1 MQNRPG
7 KFRIKDHGPYPVVFD
22 MKRLSG
28 MNPYYRT
35 ALWTG
40 NCLQVT
46 LMSIPAG
53 GDIGLEM
60 HSDTDQFI
68 YIESGCALVKMG
80 PKKDNL
86 DYRKKVVEN
95 CAILVTAYTWHN
107 IINTGRTPL
116 KLFSVYAPPHHPFGT
131 VHKTKQ
137 DAEMQESY

>member
-1 MQNRPG
+1 
-7 KFRIKDHGPYPVVFD
+7 
-22 MKRLSG
+22 
-28 MNPYYRT
+28 
-35 ALWTG
+35 
-40 NCLQVT
+40 
-46 LMSIPAG
+46 
-53 GDIGLEM
+53 
-60 HSDTDQFI
+60 
-68 YIESGCALVKMG
+68 MG

-95 CAILVTAYTWHN
+95 CAILAPACTWHN